1 MLTQIFTP
9 HTDLD
14 HYKFIADDEIHNTKP
29 KRNLIISADASVK
42 NTAIMEPLHR
52 VAARALGFN
61 LMYLITQSEKG
72 R

>member
-1 MLTQIFTP
+1 T
-9 HTDLD
+9 
-14 HYKFIADDEIHNTKP
+14 P
-29 KRNLIISADASVK
+29 KRRLTIAADATVT
-42 NTAIMEPLHR
+42 NTATIEPLHR